1 MDTLTPVER
10 SERMAR
16 IKAKDTGPEMKLRR
30 LIHGMG
36 YRYRL
41 HDRHLPGRPDV
52 VFRGRHTVIFV
63 HGCFWHRHP
72 GCKLARI
79 PKSNVEFWRE
89 KLEGNKLRDAKNVK
103 KLKAL
108 GWKALVIW
116 ECQLKDEDLLR
127 NNIKEF
133 LDH

>member
-1 MDTLTPVER
+1 M
-10 SERMAR
+10 
-16 IKAKDTGPEMKLRR
+16 
-30 LIHGMG
+30 
-36 YRYRL
+36 
-41 HDRHLPGRPDV
+41 
-52 VFRGRHTVIFV
+52 IFV

-108 GWKALVIW
+108 GWKVLVIW